1 MPQTIRDGKGRGNVA
16 AVNSDNKLM
25 VYSQSSS
32 NQHSISEETQQAY
45 QCIGTATL
53 ASGTVVALHIKN
65 TSSTKNMVV
74 SYIRHQVIDPS
85 GGTAVPNASNYFK
98 IALGRTYTSGGSEVT
113 PVNVYAGSGNTAEV
127 TAYDSAPTLA
137 GTASEI
143 DRNYTQ
149 SEANMQSFNK
159 EGALIIPPNQTIEL
173 SYVGDQT
180 NGTLY
185 TRISFYMEEHD

>member
-1 MPQTIRDGKGRGNVA
+1 MPMQIRDGAGSGNLAQVD
-16 AVNSDNKLM
+16 SNKRLQ
-25 VYSQSSS
+25 VYATSAS
-32 NQHSISEETQQAY
+32 NQHYASERDQQAY

-65 TSSTKNMVV
+65 TSTTKRMVV
-74 SYIRHQVIDPS
+74 SYIRHQVIDPA
-85 GGTAVPNASNYFK
+85 GGTAVPNASNYFQV
-98 IALGRTYTSGGSEVT
+98 ALGRTYSSGGSAAT
-113 PVNVYAGSGNTAEV
+113 PVNVYAGSGNSAEV
-127 TAYDSAPTLA
+127 TAYQGAPTLA

-143 DRNYTQ
+143 DRDYTQ

-180 NGTLY
+180 SGTIY
-185 TRISFYMEEHD
+185 TRISFYMEGHD